1 MLKED
6 NIMIGIALGVTI
18 PVLGYLLIDGILGL
32 LETAGIRGFGNAVI
46 TFKERTTLLIAL
58 CANLIPFWIMSRMR
72 NDNTMRG
79 ILIATAIYSIGW
91 FVFYGTEILTTVD

>member
-6 NIMIGIALGVTI
+6 NIMVGIALGVTI
-18 PVLGYLLIDGILGL
+18 PVLGYLLLDGIFGMLD
-32 LETAGIRGFGNAVI
+32 AVGIRGPGQVVI

-58 CANLIPFWIMSRMR
+58 CANLIPFWIMSKMR

-79 ILIATAIYSIGW
+79 ILISTAIYAIAW
-91 FVFYGTEILTTVD
+91 FVLYGSEILNAAD

>member
-18 PVLGYLLIDGILGL
+18 PVLGYLVIDGILDI
-32 LETAGIRGFGNAVI
+32 LESIGVRGIGNTVI
-46 TFKERTTLLIAL
+46 TFKDRTMMLIAL
-58 CANLIPFWIMSRMR
+58 CTNLLPFWMQSKLR

-79 ILIATAIYSIGW
+79 ILIATAIYAIAW
-91 FVFYGTEILTTVD
+91 FVIYGSEILNIVE

>member
-18 PVLGYLLIDGILGL
+18 PVLGYLLLDGLLGL
-32 LETAGIRGFGNAVI
+32 LDSLGIRGIGNTVI
-46 TFKERTTLLIAL
+46 TFKERTMMLIAL
-58 CANLIPFWIMSRMR
+58 CANLIPFWMQSKLR

-79 ILIATAIYSIGW
+79 VLIATAIYAIAW
-91 FVFYGTEILTTVD
+91 FVIYGSQILNVVD